1 MLTAAETQPS
11 ESSSLLE
18 KIALNLYAF
27 MRQVGIK
34 ANFGRT
40 EGFGY
45 LYEIIDL
52 TEDGQVLAAK
62 YELNLATLAKY
73 DIEDTPQSIENFCYA
88 ITLDLGL
95 QILKAKAQRLL
106 QYDEKQNSGLIV
118 PG

>member
-1 MLTAAETQPS
+1 MLDVTPQP
-11 ESSSLLE
+11 ESNSLLE

-34 ANFGRT
+34 AQFGRT
-40 EGFGY
+40 QGLGY
-45 LYEIIDL
+45 GYEIVDL

-62 YELNLATLAKY
+62 YELNLQTLAKY
-73 DIEDTPQSIENFCYA
+73 EIEDTPQSIEKFCYA

-95 QILKAKAQRLL
+95 QLLKAKAQRLL